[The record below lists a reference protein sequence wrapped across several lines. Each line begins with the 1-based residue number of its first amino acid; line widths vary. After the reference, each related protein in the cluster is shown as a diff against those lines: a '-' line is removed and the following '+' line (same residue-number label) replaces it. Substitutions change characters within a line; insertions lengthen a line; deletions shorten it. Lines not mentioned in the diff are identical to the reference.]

1 VLLLGE
7 YEFTIDSKQRLAIP
21 AEIRSALKP
30 ELHGDGFIVAPG
42 SNGTLWLWPERTF
55 EQMASALGQSL
66 LNDED
71 MMEFEREMF
80 SQAAKLGIDTAG
92 RVRIPERLLRQYELG
107 NDVVI
112 LGVRD
117 HLEIMDPKQWATHRQ
132 AQRPRQTEIWR
143 RARQA
148 LRDQQNPGGV

>member
-1 VLLLGE
+1 MLLLGE
-7 YEFTIDSKQRLAIP
+7 YEFTIDAKQRLAIP
-21 AEIRSALKP
+21 SEIRGALKP
-30 ELHGDGFIVAPG
+30 EIHGEGFIVAPG
-42 SNGTLWLWPERTF
+42 SNGTLWLWPEKTF

-80 SQAAKLGIDTAG
+80 SQSARLAIDTAG
-92 RVRIPERLLRQYELG
+92 RVRIPERLLKQYELG
-107 NDVVI
+107 SDVIV

-117 HLEIMDPKQWATHRQ
+117 HLEIVDPKQWAAQRQ
-132 AQRPRQTEIWR
+132 AARPRQTEIWR

-148 LRDQQNPGGV
+148 LRQQQSPGGV